1 MTDRDDKR
9 TGELTDVALNALFA
23 EAREETAQPSGDLMA
38 RVLADAEEV
47 MAQREAE
54 EAARLAAMR
63 PKQRHP
69 VMEAIIAT
77 LGGWRA
83 VAGLATAGVAG
94 LAIGLGAPTTVT
106 ALATGSYVSDSALGI
121 ETSDG
126 GYEIDDLMPSFYD
139 LVTEG

>member
-23 EAREETAQPSGDLMA
+23 EAREETALPSGDLMA

-54 EAARLAAMR
+54 EAARLSAMR

-69 VMEAIIAT
+69 VMEAIIAA

-94 LAIGLGAPTTVT
+94 LAFGLGAPTTVT

-121 ETSDG
+121 ETSAG